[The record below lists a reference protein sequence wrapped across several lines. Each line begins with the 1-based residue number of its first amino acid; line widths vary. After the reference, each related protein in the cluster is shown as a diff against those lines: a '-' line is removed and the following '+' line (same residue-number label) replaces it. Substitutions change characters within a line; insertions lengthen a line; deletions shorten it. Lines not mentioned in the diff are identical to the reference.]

1 MTSIY
6 PSDPSPD
13 RVTKNS
19 NPAKNTTET
28 IKAATSSIIRCIK
41 VKNTYRDI
49 CFTVCTSDT
58 RGVIIKMKLL
68 PKKIF
73 FTTGA
78 GTHRESLESFE
89 MALRDAGIEKF
100 NLVSVSSILPPNC
113 EIIAKDEGLRDLL
126 PGEIVFCVM
135 SRNTSNEPNRIVSAS
150 LGCAV
155 PQKNNEFGYISE
167 HHAFGETTEHAG
179 AYAERLASSMYETWT
194 DSKPRET
201 FNISTS
207 ATVGEQGLWTTV
219 LSVAVMVL

>member
-1 MTSIY
+1 MLC
-6 PSDPSPD
+6 
-13 RVTKNS
+13 
-19 NPAKNTTET
+19 
-28 IKAATSSIIRCIK
+28 CIHLK
-41 VKNTYRDI
+41 SK
-49 CFTVCTSDT
+49 
-58 RGVIIKMKLL
+58 GVIIKMKLL

-73 FTTGA
+73 FTTGI

-113 EIIAKDEGLRDLL
+113 EITAKDEGLRELL

-135 SRNTSNEPNRIVSAS
+135 SRNTSDEPGRTVSAS

-155 PQKNNEFGYISE
+155 PQNSSEFGYISE

-179 AYAERLASSMYETWT
+179 AYAESLASSMYETWT

-201 FNISTS
+201 FNVSTS
-207 ATVGEQGLWTTV
+207 AIVGEKGLWTTV
-219 LSVAVMVL
+219 LSVAVMVF